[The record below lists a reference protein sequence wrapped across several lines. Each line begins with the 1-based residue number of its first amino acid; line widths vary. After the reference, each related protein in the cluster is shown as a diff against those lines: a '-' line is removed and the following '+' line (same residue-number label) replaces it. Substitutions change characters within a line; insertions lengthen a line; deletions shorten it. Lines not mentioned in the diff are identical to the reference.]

1 MTLTRDFKQTVMARV
16 AREPRFREALLTEAL
31 DAFLTGDA
39 VSGRAILRDLINAT
53 VGFEAL
59 ADQTEIAPKSLHR
72 MLSPKGNPTTENFF
86 AIIGALQRDSR
97 LRLRVSAAPAAI
109 HAHVHSHSLSE
120 PARAAPA
127 LRLHERAPAY
137 RGARQKKK

>member
-1 MTLTRDFKQTVMARV
+1 MTLTRDFKQTVMARA

-31 DAFLTGDA
+31 GAFLTGDA
-39 VSGRAILRDLINAT
+39 VSGRAMLRDLINAT

-59 ADQTEIAPKSLHR
+59 AGQTEIAPKSLHR

-86 AIIGALQRDSR
+86 AIVGALQRDSR
-97 LRLRVSAAPAAI
+97 VRLRVSAAPAAI
-109 HAHVHSHSLSE
+109 HRSPKPV
-120 PARAAPA
+120 RATPA

-137 RGARQKKK
+137 RTAKRKKV